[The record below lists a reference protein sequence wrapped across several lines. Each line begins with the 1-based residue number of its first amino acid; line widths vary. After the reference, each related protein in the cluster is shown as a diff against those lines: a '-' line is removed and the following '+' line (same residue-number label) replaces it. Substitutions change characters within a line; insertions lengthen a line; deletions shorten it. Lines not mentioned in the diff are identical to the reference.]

1 MTRLTAAAA
10 MVLLLTA
17 FLGCETAD
25 RADARRHDALVAADA
40 DDPAAADLFHVDVT
54 LYRRYAGTRWLR
66 DKDHV
71 FTIKDESHVK
81 AEVDGRNMRPG
92 RTYSMHLVW
101 IGPDGGEIF
110 RRYAEARLL
119 DVTLPLGAA
128 PDSSGALPED
138 VVLGLEETYGKR
150 AGRDLAERLV
160 AAPDAAAP
168 VVEVVYKK
176 AVDLGYEKPRHAVV
190 DEDRAPH
197 FNLDSRLNISREKQ
211 RAPGD
216 YLLRIYLDRR
226 LLREVP
232 FTIGDGS

>member
-1 MTRLTAAAA
+1 MNRFAAALA
-10 MVLLLTA
+10 LLLLTA
-17 FLGCETAD
+17 GLLGCENAD
-25 RADARRHDALVAADA
+25 RAEALRHENLVAADGG
-40 DDPAAADLFHVDVT
+40 DPAAADLFHVDVT

-66 DKDHV
+66 DKDHE
-71 FTIKDESHVK
+71 FTIKDESHIK

-92 RTYSMHLVW
+92 RIYSMHLVW
-101 IGPDGGEIF
+101 ISPDGSEIF

-119 DVTLPLGAA
+119 DVMLPAGAA

-138 VVLGLEETYGKR
+138 VALGLEEAYGKR
-150 AGRDLAERLV
+150 AGRDLAERL
-160 AAPDAAAP
+160 AAGPDAAAP

-176 AVDLGYEKPRHAVV
+176 AVDLGYEKPRYAVV